1 MGPKSPLRRL
11 LPEPG
16 ETTVGE
22 LLEGYAPG
30 ERAHGRRPFVYTN
43 FALTVD
49 GHATI
54 DGRSGAIGSDTD
66 TAMLVA
72 LRTHPDAVMIGA
84 GTLRAE
90 GYGRVVSDPAKR
102 ELRER
107 RGLAGDPLTVLIS
120 NRLDIP
126 WEAPLFSAGSGEV
139 VVFTA
144 ADREAPEVATPVE
157 IVRHRDRVDLV
168 AVLEE
173 LRTRRGIRSLLCEG
187 GPTLHAELIAAGLVD
202 ELFIT
207 RSPRLS
213 GGTGPGLVTGLEAH
227 TKELELLWLC
237 ESGGELYARY
247 GLR

>member
-1 MGPKSPLRRL
+1 MASETPLRRL

-16 ETTVGE
+16 ATTIAE
-22 LLEGYAPG
+22 LFDGFRPG
-30 ERAHGRRPFVYTN
+30 EEAGADRPHVFTN

-54 DGRSGAIGSDTD
+54 GGRSGAIGTDTD

-102 ELRER
+102 ELRES
-107 RGLAGDPLTVLIS
+107 RGLSPDPLMVLIS

-126 WEAPLFSAGSGEV
+126 WEAPLFTDGGGRV
-139 VVFTA
+139 LIFTA
-144 ADREAPEVATPVE
+144 SAAEAPATETPIE
-157 IVRHRDRVDLV
+157 IVRHDGRVDLV
-168 AVLEE
+168 AA
-173 LRTRRGIRSLLCEG
+173 LRSLRHDREVRSLLCEG
-187 GPTLHAELIAAGLVD
+187 GPTLHAELVAAGLVD

-207 RSPRLS
+207 RSPKVA
-213 GGTGPGLVTGLEAH
+213 GGVGPGLFYGLEAH
-227 TKELELLWLC
+227 THELELEWLA
-237 ESGGELYARY
+237 ENDGELYFRY
-247 GLR
+247 RVK